1 MAAVSVERCALDAL
15 LGTRKGTAMNGQRLD
30 DQPGSTIVHGRDGT
44 GIGTGVW
51 LSLPWWLGLG
61 VLLTGCWQ

>member
-1 MAAVSVERCALDAL
+1 MCLSGDARSTRCSAFLEGMAM
-15 LGTRKGTAMNGQRLD
+15 GGQRLD
-30 DQPGSTIVHGRDGT
+30 DQPGSTEIHGRDGG

-61 VLLTGCWQ
+61 VLLAGCWH